1 MNKLKQLLSIK
12 QDINK
17 IEEKIQKINIENSLE
32 INKQEINCNFTYGEL
47 NKIRGIFEHE
57 CAKMNVEYYNSPFS
71 SILIKIDYLLDR
83 KV

>member
-1 MNKLKQLLSIK
+1 MDKLKQLLNIR

-47 NKIRGIFEHE
+47 NQIRGIFKHE
-57 CAKMNVEYYNSPFS
+57 CAKMNVQYYTSPFS
-71 SILIKIDYLLDR
+71 SILRKIDDLLD
-83 KV
+83 